1 MKIFATASLTITLLH
16 SFLLLCPFCLAQE
29 LSFNGDDNF
38 VHPKGEYKRAP
49 LMQHDY
55 FTQESIYSYDTP
67 TLVTGPYSNNANF
80 LAATEYVH
88 IPNVENNERLVV
100 SFKCTM
106 ETESYY
112 DICSAGYVLPD
123 GRSYTLWSA
132 SGVIKE
138 PEDIYI
144 DITHLAGKSL
154 KLFFSLQSDSTNNGG
169 GWSVWDVKIERAGKL
184 NPILKLAPADN
195 SYKVNV
201 LKVNTENFPDAV
213 FVEFTVTDNAGN
225 YIRDLKL
232 SDFKLWDNDT
242 EMTGCRRLVQ
252 DFSEV
257 LLPIDVVFLVDNS
270 WSMSGPQE
278 KVNKAISTFVDSLK
292 NKGNVRVG
300 LVRFGQSEQ
309 KMLCPEYG
317 VMEKTNGSFFI
328 DLQTEADMANFR
340 ELWSRNKI
348 TGKYEPYYEVL
359 NWITDQ
365 NVDYRANAQKVFIMI
380 GDEDLI
386 RCSNNITCDD
396 QPSLLTQAGVAEKLN
411 RQGIQTFI
419 IEGASYYDQFSSIA
433 DGTGGGLY
441 SVYTDDYCPI
451 LTDMGKKISGRYIMR
466 YCLDIDNPEQIKGGE
481 RSVDVEC
488 NGDKDSR
495 GSGKYYVTRLSKIVR
510 SPATRALDTTAVD
523 KGTPIP
529 LEFDVIGN
537 GNTIDYARVYIKR
550 YTDDGSQPYSTLT
563 LNASDAVSVKG
574 DTLHFKIDVPGHW
587 VDGPYMLYY
596 IEASVH
602 RNNGDGTTYKG
613 TVSSP
618 PYYRNDFAWYIA
630 VNPRKAPEIANVS
643 ITPAFPCSTIEM
655 QVEMKMEVEQY
666 EVGVHYRIADTP
678 SEYHEILATR
688 QGNTGKYSVQ
698 IPATA
703 LSYNAVEYFVTAKS
717 FDGLTGRY
725 GSAENPMRIDIDPSA
740 VVPKNYPM
748 DIVFPS
754 SSSVLVNCQGLAD
767 GDTIAAYYTAEC
779 GGVQTEYRMSTG
791 VWSNATGSLRLRVY
805 GDVEVKGYKNCYIDG
820 DSIILR
826 AIKNGKD
833 YELTGHSLRYSH
845 TAGTVVFEGAAV
857 GVRIPIMKVE
867 ADGKEIR
874 PEETIDFGE
883 CYTEQVK
890 EVKIINVGCDT
901 LLLKS
906 ATIDGDGS
914 FILKSAVSNVDI
926 APGESYSINVAF
938 IPQRSSNGALV
949 LRTNTDE
956 QTRVVRLKG
965 VSKAK
970 DSCFGMRVIKEPYSG
985 GVSAFELTVE
995 EPNLI
1000 AVMLIDGCNSEPI
1013 WFNMLELNP
1022 GVNRV
1027 EIGIDYHKGQYKIQ
1041 TSTAN
1046 MQLCEYPF
1054 TVKK

>member
-1 MKIFATASLTITLLH
+1 MKIFATASFTITLLH

-55 FTQESIYSYDTP
+55 FTQESIYSFDTP
-67 TLVTGPYSNNANF
+67 TLVTGPYSNNVKF

-257 LLPIDVVFLVDNS
+257 SLPIDVVFLVDNS
-270 WSMSGPQE
+270 GSMSGPQK
-278 KVNKAISTFVDSLK
+278 KVNKAISTFVDSLR

-340 ELWSRNKI
+340 ELWSRNEI
-348 TGKYEPYYEVL
+348 TGGYEPYYEVL

-380 GDEDLI
+380 GDEPVEDGD
-386 RCSNNITCDD
+386 NNETCYN
-396 QPSLLTQAGVAEKLN
+396 QPSLLTQAAVAEKLN

-466 YCLDIDNPEQIKGGE
+466 YCLDIDDPEQIKGGE

-523 KGTPIP
+523 KGMPIP

-602 RNNGDGTTYKG
+602 RDNGDGTTYKG

-655 QVEMKMEVEQY
+655 QVEMKMGVEQY

-678 SEYHEILATR
+678 SDYHEILATR

-826 AIKNGKD
+826 TIKNGKD

-867 ADGKEIR
+867 ADGKEIM

-890 EVKIINVGCDT
+890 EVKIINIGCDI
-901 LLLKS
+901 LQLKIAFIES
-906 ATIDGDGS
+906 DGS
-914 FILKSAVSNVDI
+914 FMLKTAARDISI
-926 APGESYSINVAF
+926 APGESYTINVAYM
-938 IPQRSSNGALV
+938 PQHNSNGALV
-949 LRTNTDE
+949 LRTNTEE
-956 QTRVVRLKG
+956 QI
-965 VSKAK
+965 
-970 DSCFGMRVIKEPYSG
+970 RVIRLVGKTSVQDACSGITFLKSLGKMAVSLIKIVADEPVTVDARIIAECSG
-985 GVSAFELTVE
+985 
-995 EPNLI
+995 
-1000 AVMLIDGCNSEPI
+1000 EPI
-1013 WFNMLELNP
+1013 WSVQKELAVGEHRFN
-1022 GVNRV
+1022 
-1027 EIGIDYHKGQYKIQ
+1027 IDAEYQKGQYKLQII
-1041 TSTAN
+1041 TN
-1046 MQLCEYPF
+1046 KNRLCEYPF

>member
-55 FTQESIYSYDTP
+55 FTQESIYSFDTP

-169 GWSVWDVKIERAGKL
+169 GWSVWDVKIERAGRL

-257 LLPIDVVFLVDNS
+257 SLPIDVVFLVDNS
-270 WSMSGPQE
+270 GTMSRPQE

-340 ELWSRNKI
+340 ELWSRNRI
-348 TGKYEPYYEVL
+348 TGVYEPYYEVL

-365 NVDYRANAQKVFIMI
+365 NVDYRANAQRVFIMI
-380 GDEDLI
+380 GDEPVEDDE
-386 RCSNNITCDD
+386 NNKTCNN
-396 QPSLLTQAGVAEKLN
+396 QPSLLTQAAVAEKLN
-411 RQGIQTFI
+411 RQGIQTFV
-419 IEGASYYDQFSSIA
+419 IENPSFQNQFSGIA

-655 QVEMKMEVEQY
+655 QVEMKMGVEQY

-826 AIKNGKD
+826 TIKNGKD
-833 YELTGHSLRYSH
+833 YELTGHNLRYSH

-867 ADGKEIR
+867 TDGTEIQ
-874 PEETIDFGE
+874 PDATIDFGE

-901 LLLKS
+901 LILKS

-1000 AVMLIDGCNSEPI
+1000 GVMLIDGCNSEPI
-1013 WFNMLELNP
+1013 WGNMLELNP

-1027 EIGIDYHKGQYKIQ
+1027 EIGIDYHEGQYKIQ
-1041 TSTAN
+1041 TTTIN

-1054 TVKK
+1054 TVKR

>member
-1 MKIFATASLTITLLH
+1 MKIFSTASFTITLLH
-16 SFLLLCPFCLAQE
+16 SFLLLSPFCLAQE

-55 FTQESIYSYDTP
+55 FTQESIYSFDTP

-232 SDFKLWDNDT
+232 SNFKLWDNDT

-257 LLPIDVVFLVDNS
+257 SLPIDVVFLVDNS
-270 WSMSGPQE
+270 GSMSGPQE
-278 KVNKAISTFVDSLK
+278 KVNKAISTFVDSLR

-300 LVRFGQSEQ
+300 LVRFGQSER
-309 KMLCPEYG
+309 LCPEYG

-328 DLQTEADMANFR
+328 SLQTEADMANFK
-340 ELWSRNKI
+340 ELWSRNVAR
-348 TGKYEPYYEVL
+348 GGYEPYYEVL
-359 NWITDQ
+359 NWMTDQ
-365 NVDYRANAQKVFIMI
+365 NVDYRPNAQKVFIMI
-380 GDEDLI
+380 GDEPVDGNG
-386 RCSNNITCDD
+386 NNTTCTD
-396 QPSLLTQAGVAEKLN
+396 QMSLLTQAAVAEKLN

-481 RSVDVEC
+481 RSVAVEC

-510 SPATRALDTTAVD
+510 SPATR
-523 KGTPIP
+523 
-529 LEFDVIGN
+529 
-537 GNTIDYARVYIKR
+537 
-550 YTDDGSQPYSTLT
+550 
-563 LNASDAVSVKG
+563 
-574 DTLHFKIDVPGHW
+574 
-587 VDGPYMLYY
+587 
-596 IEASVH
+596 
-602 RNNGDGTTYKG
+602 
-613 TVSSP
+613 
-618 PYYRNDFAWYIA
+618 YR
-630 VNPRKAPEIANVS
+630 
-643 ITPAFPCSTIEM
+643 
-655 QVEMKMEVEQY
+655 
-666 EVGVHYRIADTP
+666 
-678 SEYHEILATR
+678 
-688 QGNTGKYSVQ
+688 
-698 IPATA
+698 
-703 LSYNAVEYFVTAKS
+703 
-717 FDGLTGRY
+717 
-725 GSAENPMRIDIDPSA
+725 
-740 VVPKNYPM
+740 
-748 DIVFPS
+748 
-754 SSSVLVNCQGLAD
+754 
-767 GDTIAAYYTAEC
+767 
-779 GGVQTEYRMSTG
+779 
-791 VWSNATGSLRLRVY
+791 
-805 GDVEVKGYKNCYIDG
+805 
-820 DSIILR
+820 
-826 AIKNGKD
+826 
-833 YELTGHSLRYSH
+833 
-845 TAGTVVFEGAAV
+845 
-857 GVRIPIMKVE
+857 
-867 ADGKEIR
+867 
-874 PEETIDFGE
+874 
-883 CYTEQVK
+883 
-890 EVKIINVGCDT
+890 
-901 LLLKS
+901 
-906 ATIDGDGS
+906 
-914 FILKSAVSNVDI
+914 
-926 APGESYSINVAF
+926 
-938 IPQRSSNGALV
+938 
-949 LRTNTDE
+949 
-956 QTRVVRLKG
+956 
-965 VSKAK
+965 
-970 DSCFGMRVIKEPYSG
+970 
-985 GVSAFELTVE
+985 
-995 EPNLI
+995 
-1000 AVMLIDGCNSEPI
+1000 
-1013 WFNMLELNP
+1013 
-1022 GVNRV
+1022 
-1027 EIGIDYHKGQYKIQ
+1027 
-1041 TSTAN
+1041 
-1046 MQLCEYPF
+1046 
-1054 TVKK
+1054 

>member
-1 MKIFATASLTITLLH
+1 MKIFITASFTITLLH

-55 FTQESIYSYDTP
+55 FTQESIYSFDTP

-257 LLPIDVVFLVDNS
+257 SLPIDVVFLVDNS
-270 WSMSGPQE
+270 GSMMTPQE
-278 KVNKAISTFVDSLK
+278 NVNKAINTFLEGLK
-292 NKGNVRVG
+292 TKGDVRAG
-300 LVRFGQSEQ
+300 LIRFGYDEQ
-309 KMLCPEYG
+309 HRLCPEYG
-317 VMEKTNGSFFI
+317 AIETYNGNHFFP
-328 DLQTEADMANFR
+328 LQTDSDVNLFKNEIWR
-340 ELWSRNKI
+340 RNVQN
-348 TGKYEPYYEVL
+348 GYYEPYWYVL
-359 NWITDQ
+359 KWAAEQ
-365 NVDYRANAQKVFIMI
+365 RLDYRQNAQKVFVMI
-380 GDEDLI
+380 GDEIATHGENAYPCNSSMSTITEYEVSERLRENDIQVFVINYIGNRSDYSLI
-386 RCSNNITCDD
+386 
-396 QPSLLTQAGVAEKLN
+396 TQK
-411 RQGIQTFI
+411 
-419 IEGASYYDQFSSIA
+419 
-433 DGTGGGLY
+433 TGGEFY
-441 SVYTDDYCPI
+441 DVSQNDYGPI
-451 LTDMGKKISGRYIMR
+451 LIDMGKKISGRYIMR
-466 YCLDIDNPEQIKGGE
+466 YCLDSEEAEETYTDEERTVTIECKG
-481 RSVDVEC
+481 DHA
-488 NGDKDSR
+488 SR
-495 GSGKYYVTRLSKIVR
+495 GTGRYHVSRRAAIVR
-510 SPATRALDTTAVD
+510 SASTKVLDNIMVD
-523 KGTPIP
+523 KGKTIPI
-529 LEFDVIGN
+529 EFDVILY
-537 GNTIDYARVYIKR
+537 GNTLDSVRLNYARY
-550 YTDDGSQPYSTLT
+550 
-563 LNASDAVSVKG
+563 SDASFTSVTAYPLDSKFVNG
-574 DTLHFKIDVPGHW
+574 DTLNFVLNIPGGT
-587 VDGPYMLYY
+587 VSEPYVRYY
-596 IEASVH
+596 IEAFTH
-602 RNNGDGTTYKG
+602 QYYKDGTKYQGK
-613 TVSSP
+613 VSSP
-618 PYYRNDFAWYIA
+618 PYYRDDFAWNIA
-630 VNPRKAPEIANVS
+630 VNPRQAPEIIRVS
-643 ITPAFPCSTIEM
+643 TTPAYPCNMLTMTIEM
-655 QVEMKMEVEQY
+655 KDKTEQY
-666 EVGVHYRIADTP
+666 EVSLHYRIADTP
-678 SEYHEILATR
+678 SEFKALSAVR
-688 QGNTGKYSVQ
+688 QEKTGTYSVI
-698 IPATA
+698 IPSAA
-703 LSYNAVEYFVTAKS
+703 FSYNAVEYFVTAKS

-725 GSAENPMRIDIDPSA
+725 GSAENPMRIDLDPSA

-826 AIKNGKD
+826 TIKNGKD

-867 ADGKEIR
+867 TDGTEIQ
-874 PEETIDFGE
+874 PDATIDFGE

-995 EPNLI
+995 EPNVI
-1000 AVMLIDGCNSEPI
+1000 GVMLIDGCNSEPI
-1013 WFNMLELNP
+1013 WGNMLELNP

-1041 TSTAN
+1041 TSTIN